1 MYGALIV
8 WSSAKLT
15 KWYNLT
21 MNPQQ
26 TVTQANSKFQQA
38 LSHFQEELKK
48 VRTGR
53 AHPSM
58 LDSVTVTAYGT
69 AMPLIQVA
77 TVTAPEAQQLQ
88 ITPFD
93 PNNLQAIAAAIRD
106 NPSLGLNPMD
116 DGRVVRVPIPPLTE
130 DRRREY
136 VKLLSG
142 KVEDA
147 MVSLRN
153 IRHDAIRD
161 VDQAKK
167 DKQVGEDDAKRLQK
181 QIEEAMNKA
190 KAEIESLSKSK
201 EAEIMTV

>member
-1 MYGALIV
+1 
-8 WSSAKLT
+8 
-15 KWYNLT
+15 

-26 TVTQANSKFQQA
+26 VVNQASSKFQHG

-58 LDSVTVTAYGT
+58 LDGLMVTAYGVPT
-69 AMPLIQVA
+69 PLIQVA
-77 TVTAPEAQQLQ
+77 SVTAPEAQQLQ

-93 PNNLQAIAAAIRD
+93 PSNLQAIAAAIRE
-106 NPSLGLNPMD
+106 NPSLGMNPMD

-153 IRHDAIRD
+153 VRHDAIRD
-161 VDQAKK
+161 IDQAKK
-167 DKQVGEDDAKRLQK
+167 DKQIGEDDAKRLEK
-181 QIEEAMNKA
+181 QVDDAMNKV
-190 KAEIESLSKSK
+190 KAEIDGHARAK
-201 EAEIMTV
+201 EQEIMTV